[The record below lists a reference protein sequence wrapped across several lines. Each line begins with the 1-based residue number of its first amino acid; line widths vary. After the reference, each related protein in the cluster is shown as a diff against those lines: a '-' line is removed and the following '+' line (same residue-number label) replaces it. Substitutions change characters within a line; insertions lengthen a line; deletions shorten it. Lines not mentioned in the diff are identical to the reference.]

1 MQSGLAVSNT
11 DSRQVLRENYTAFLK
26 AREPSDKSS
35 LTLPFDLES
44 NNDASDSSAS
54 IRYLLKDVEFDRFVG
69 KMQIPEEW
77 CEFIPLHLN
86 IKACAYLK
94 QGDRYLLRFYAGIK
108 GYQSPDKA
116 HILQFDFNHDFKHG
130 VLYVNLFARDGPLD
144 SSDINFRIRAIGVEN
159 DGVESVYLEFDLTS
173 KPGLA
178 ASLMKIYLATVA
190 RKKIGFSIVGKR
202 WNGESKFVSGARGA
216 TERNIVRYLL
226 AIETY
231 FSTLDVNHE
240 SRFTTRLEHWYD
252 ATDRFR
258 NQLYELSRK
267 KYLANKKRERKNQ
280 QMLQDAIDRGV
291 DPGNLFTDR

>member
-1 MQSGLAVSNT
+1 
-11 DSRQVLRENYTAFLK
+11 
-26 AREPSDKSS
+26 
-35 LTLPFDLES
+35 
-44 NNDASDSSAS
+44 
-54 IRYLLKDVEFDRFVG
+54 
-69 KMQIPEEW
+69 
-77 CEFIPLHLN
+77 
-86 IKACAYLK
+86 
-94 QGDRYLLRFYAGIK
+94 
-108 GYQSPDKA
+108 
-116 HILQFDFNHDFKHG
+116 
-130 VLYVNLFARDGPLD
+130 
-144 SSDINFRIRAIGVEN
+144 
-159 DGVESVYLEFDLTS
+159 
-173 KPGLA
+173 
-178 ASLMKIYLATVA
+178 MKIYLATVA